1 MLKRISPSEVELGM
15 FVHKLEGSWLK
26 HPFWKTKFVLDDQD
40 TLDDLRD
47 ADIDG
52 VVIDISKGLDVPQ
65 RQPAAASR
73 PSLAQLPAATP
84 APRRRFV
91 PPSAPAK
98 FDFASTAP
106 QSTAREFGH
115 ASKVAERGHKV
126 VNKVFLQARLGKT
139 IKAEAVEPVI
149 EDIFASVQRNPHAFN
164 GLMRCKQEHEYLYR
178 HALACSA
185 LMISL
190 GRELKLSPGEI
201 REAGL
206 AGLMFDV
213 GINQLPVDLDKLGG
227 DHRKLPLDVF
237 AMHTR
242 LGRDFILA
250 SGLPQSV
257 ADAALHHHERNDG
270 SGYPDGLL
278 GGNIPL
284 LSRMAAVCDAYDE
297 MASLGDNA
305 GAIDPG
311 AVIERMAA
319 MPGKFDPVVFA
330 AFVRCMGS
338 FPIGTIVELKSQRLA
353 MVIDQS
359 GADFAKPVVRTF
371 FSLATGE
378 SVTAENIDLANCF
391 GADEILGL
399 ADLSRFDPEEV
410 LELRHRMMLMA
421 NKAR

>member
-1 MLKRISPSEVELGM
+1 MLKRISTSQVELGM

-26 HPFWKTKFVLDDQD
+26 HPFWKTKFVLDDTE
-40 TLDDLRD
+40 TLQDLRD

-52 VVIDISKGLDVPQ
+52 VVIDISKGLDV
-65 RQPAAASR
+65 QPLRHAAAPR
-73 PSLAQLPAATP
+73 P
-84 APRRRFV
+84 APAQTAPQRRRFV
-91 PPSAPAK
+91 PPSTPAQ

-115 ASKVAERGHKV
+115 ATKLAERGRKV

-139 IKAEAVEPVI
+139 IKAEAIEPVI

-190 GRELKLSPGEI
+190 GRELKLSPGEL
-201 REAGL
+201 REAGM

-213 GINQLPVDLDKLGG
+213 GINQLPVDLAALGG
-227 DHRKLPLDVF
+227 DHRKLPIEIF
-237 AMHTR
+237 ARHTR
-242 LGRDFILA
+242 LGHDFLLA
-250 SGLPQSV
+250 SGMPQAV

-278 GGNIPL
+278 GGTIPL

-297 MASLGDNA
+297 LASLGDEL

-319 MPGKFDPVVFA
+319 MPGKFDPVVFD

-338 FPIGTIVELKSQRLA
+338 FPIGTIVELKSQQLA
-353 MVIDQS
+353 MVIDQD
-359 GADFAKPVVRTF
+359 GTDYAKPTVRTF
-371 FSLATGE
+371 YSLVTGE
-378 SVTAENIDLANCF
+378 SVKSENIDLANCY
-391 GADEILGL
+391 GADEIVGL
-399 ADLSRFDPEEV
+399 ADLSWFEPEDV
-410 LELRHRMMLMA
+410 LELRQRMMLLA
-421 NKAR
+421 TKAR